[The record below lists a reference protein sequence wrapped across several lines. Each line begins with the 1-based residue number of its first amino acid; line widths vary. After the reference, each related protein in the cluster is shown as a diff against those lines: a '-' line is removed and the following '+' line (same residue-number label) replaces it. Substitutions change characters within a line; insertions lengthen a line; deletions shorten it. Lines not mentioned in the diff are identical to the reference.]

1 MFTEHHLYFE
11 DVEVDQEWVSP
22 GRTVTQADIIN
33 FAGISG
39 DYNAIHVD
47 HEFAKNT
54 PYRQPIAHG
63 LLVMAM
69 SSGLGLYHPAMRTRA
84 LMSVLEWHF
93 KAPVFI
99 GDTIHARTKVL
110 AKEQRGRGRRGVIT
124 WQRQILNQAGKV
136 VQEGKSQ
143 TLVEGRPATG
153 DEAKDDDGS
162 EP

>member
-11 DVEVDQEWVSP
+11 DVEVGQEWVSP

-33 FAGISG
+33 FAGVSG
-39 DYNAIHVD
+39 DYNAIHID
-47 HEFAKNT
+47 HEFAKTT
-54 PYRQPIAHG
+54 PFRQPVAHG

-69 SSGLGLYHPAMRTRA
+69 SSGLGLHHPAMRTLA
-84 LMSVLEWHF
+84 LMCVLEWHF

-99 GDTIHARTKVL
+99 GDTVRARTRVL
-110 AKEQRGRGRRGVIT
+110 AKEQRARGKRGVIT
-124 WQRQILNQAGKV
+124 WQRQIVNQDDKV

-143 TLVEGRPATG
+143 TLVEGRPAG
-153 DEAKDDDGS
+153 DGAKDDDGS